1 MRAILQHCSG
11 GRETS
16 FPVGSQIIRE
26 GETARRLYVL
36 VDGQLEVVKDGTV
49 VANVAEPGSLVGEMS
64 VLLGQPH
71 TATVRAVSATRL
83 YEFDDAATFLASQP
97 SVAMLVAKTLAQRL
111 YSATT
116 NLADMRTCGGF
127 FSRCATSNLVGV
139 RRRLMIVDDRSA
151 LVCTIG

>member
-26 GETARRLYVL
+26 GETTGRLYVL

-116 NLADMRTCGGF
+116 NLADIKRQNANLRGIFQRMR
-127 FSRCATSNLVGV
+127 
-139 RRRLMIVDDRSA
+139 DQ
-151 LVCTIG
+151 

>member
-26 GETARRLYVL
+26 GETAGRLYVL

-71 TATVRAVSATRL
+71 AATVRAVSATRL

-97 SVAMLVAKTLAQRL
+97 SVAMLVAKTLVQRL

-116 NLADMRTCGGF
+116 NLADIKRQNANLQGIFQRMR
-127 FSRCATSNLVGV
+127 
-139 RRRLMIVDDRSA
+139 DQ
-151 LVCTIG
+151 

>member
-49 VANVAEPGSLVGEMS
+49 VANVAEPGSRWRDVGS
-64 VLLGQPH
+64 SRP
-71 TATVRAVSATRL
+71 
-83 YEFDDAATFLASQP
+83 AAY
-97 SVAMLVAKTLAQRL
+97 RDG
-111 YSATT
+111 
-116 NLADMRTCGGF
+116 ADCLRY
-127 FSRCATSNLVGV
+127 
-139 RRRLMIVDDRSA
+139 A
-151 LVCTIG
+151 LVRI

>member
-26 GETARRLYVL
+26 GETTGRLYVL
-36 VDGQLEVVKDGTV
+36 VDGQLEVVKDETV

-83 YEFDDAATFLASQP
+83 YEFDDAAKFLASQP
-97 SVAMLVAKTLAQRL
+97 SVAMLVAKTLAPRL

-116 NLADMRTCGGF
+116 NLADIKRQYANLRGIFQRMR
-127 FSRCATSNLVGV
+127 
-139 RRRLMIVDDRSA
+139 DQ
-151 LVCTIG
+151 

>member
-1 MRAILQHCSG
+1 MRAILEHCSG

-26 GETARRLYVL
+26 GETTGRLYVS
-36 VDGQLEVVKDGTV
+36 VDGQLEVVRDGTV

-83 YEFDDAATFLASQP
+83 YEFDDAATFRSQCWSPRRWRSASIMRP
-97 SVAMLVAKTLAQRL
+97 HTLPI
-111 YSATT
+111 SSG
-116 NLADMRTCGGF
+116 NMRTCGGF
-127 FSRCATSNLVGV
+127 FSGCATSNLVGV
-139 RRRLMIVDDRSA
+139 RRS
-151 LVCTIG
+151 